1 MSGGTTTHLPCVVLG
16 TGMTEVPGAGGRG
29 PGAGGRGPGAG
40 GRGPGAGGR
49 GPAAEVTCAFVMLS
63 FYLLL
68 KIP

>member
-40 GRGPGAGGR
+40 GRGPGAGGLPLR
-49 GPAAEVTCAFVMLS
+49 SLVPLLCFLS
-63 FYLLL
+63 TYC
-68 KIP
+68 